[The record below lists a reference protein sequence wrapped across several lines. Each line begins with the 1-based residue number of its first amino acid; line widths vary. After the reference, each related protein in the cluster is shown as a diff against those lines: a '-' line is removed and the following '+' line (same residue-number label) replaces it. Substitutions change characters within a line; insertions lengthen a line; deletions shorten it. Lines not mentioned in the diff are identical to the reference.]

1 MKSLLCLIFAALILS
16 FLSGC
21 TSIPKPPIA
30 QLSLN
35 VQKNVNP
42 RVNEKKESE
51 SRPIV
56 IRVYELKSLATFN
69 ESDFFSVRDH
79 YREVLSNE
87 LLNSEEFYLV
97 PNQKLRLT
105 RPLNLDTRYIG
116 VVAAFREIETAQWR
130 ASTAVPVDERF
141 PEIYILLVD
150 NKVLIGAK
158 PECGFFCKLWAPK
171 PPAGSLYEVIEQT
184 EY

>member
-1 MKSLLCLIFAALILS
+1 MKSLLSLIFVILVLS

-21 TSIPKPPIA
+21 SSTPKPSIA
-30 QLSLN
+30 QLSVN

-42 RVNEKKESE
+42 RINEKKESE
-51 SRPIV
+51 SRPVV

-69 ESDFFSVRDH
+69 ESDFFSVRDR
-79 YREVLSNE
+79 YKEVLSNE
-87 LLNSEEFYLV
+87 LLNSEEFYLI

-116 VVAAFREIETAQWR
+116 VVAAFREIETAQWK
-130 ASTAVPVDERF
+130 ASTAIPFDERF

-150 NKVLIGAK
+150 NRVLIGAR
-158 PECGFFCKLWAPK
+158 PECGFFCKLWTPK
-171 PPAGSLYEVIEQT
+171 PPAGSLYEVIEKT
-184 EY
+184 E